1 MYSRIGCWLVVMI
14 LAHCCAIAQTVGED
28 DHISWQF
35 SSLKQSGSEWKL
47 LFTAVIDPGWH
58 LYSQSTP
65 EGGPMPVRFNFSKP
79 HGYRLTGDVKE
90 AGVIRKSY
98 DQVFMVDVS
107 WYENNVIFTQVV
119 NVIGKES
126 RSKVT
131 GEISYSVCS
140 GEMCMPGSVRFNLEV
155 GD

>member
-1 MYSRIGCWLVVMI
+1 MV
-14 LAHCCAIAQTVGED
+14 LAYGYAGAQTDGED

-47 LFTAVIDPGWH
+47 LFTAVLDPGWH

-65 EGGPMPVRFNFSKP
+65 AGGPMAVRFDFSKP
-79 HGYRLTGDVKE
+79 HGYRLAGGVKE
-90 AGVIRKSY
+90 AGVLKSGY
-98 DQVFMVDVS
+98 DEVFMMDVS
-107 WYENNVIFTQVV
+107 WYENNVIFMQAVKMA
-119 NVIGKES
+119 GKGS

-140 GEMCMPGSVRFNLEV
+140 GEMCTPGSVRFDLDV
-155 GD
+155 GN